1 MHKTVAY
8 LYFGYKPLRC
18 QLYFSCLITCGDF
31 LMVDVVIPTLT
42 TYIHV
47 LATVLGMPLN
57 LLKDVVI
64 RLHGIGSPGLLLLLA
79 SFGLLLSLAS
89 LGISIPSATLG
100 PRQHHWSFPPSR
112 GVRWNTLLCARGG
125 YRLLWCF
132 LYRLRDSPLLRCCV
146 FHAQCLRRHLFGCPL
161 LGDCLHHCRSTGSAL
176 GAACSLVALV
186 AADDGPPPVASCS
199 GISVDA
205 KL

>member
-1 MHKTVAY
+1 MHKMAAY
-8 LYFGYKPLRC
+8 LYFGYKPLRR
-18 QLYFSCLITCGDF
+18 QLYFSCLVTCGDF
-31 LMVDVVIPTLT
+31 LMVDVVIPTLM

-64 RLHGIGSPGLLLLLA
+64 RLHGIGSPRLFLFLA
-79 SFGLLLSLAS
+79 SFDFLLSLAS
-89 LGISIPSATLG
+89 PGISIPSAALG
-100 PRQHHWSFPPSR
+100 PRQHHWSFPRAAASGRTPSY
-112 GVRWNTLLCARGG
+112 V
-125 YRLLWCF
+125 
-132 LYRLRDSPLLRCCV
+132 
-146 FHAQCLRRHLFGCPL
+146 
-161 LGDCLHHCRSTGSAL
+161 LGAVTDCSGASCTGS
-176 GAACSLVALV
+176 GACLSSVAVCSTPGASGGTACSLVALI